1 MRLSSSTMMLANGHS
16 TNAVRASELM
26 LLRRSWAYLVEL
38 GRPRG
43 TWVNPDSD
51 TSIYVNRVDWNCT
64 QYSDKSTL
72 SRFQF
77 VWIRVITGPPTRS
90 VRKGRLVT
98 LSGVCRRLSFV
109 VVCMGALKTEDQKM
123 QEMKIQDQMSPHEN
137 AGHEL
142 SIVVQQMLYNN
153 PQQIRSGGL
162 WTYTCFSV
170 EF

>member
-1 MRLSSSTMMLANGHS
+1 
-16 TNAVRASELM
+16 
-26 LLRRSWAYLVEL
+26 
-38 GRPRG
+38 
-43 TWVNPDSD
+43 
-51 TSIYVNRVDWNCT
+51 
-64 QYSDKSTL
+64 
-72 SRFQF
+72 
-77 VWIRVITGPPTRS
+77 
-90 VRKGRLVT
+90 
-98 LSGVCRRLSFV
+98 
-109 VVCMGALKTEDQKM
+109 MGALKTEDQKM